1 MRIYSNTNNMSV
13 EDIGYKCEEIAGMID
28 ELQIALMNHEKADN
42 QYYGAT
48 NLIGISDSLM
58 SIADSLTRTY
68 GVDDFLKWHDDAT
81 NYQYQQDNFEQMYA
95 ILDKYGSEDE
105 AVDEVFKRAT
115 PEDQKKMLDLIRPR

>member
-1 MRIYSNTNNMSV
+1 MSV

-95 ILDKYGSEDE
+95 ILDKYVSEDE